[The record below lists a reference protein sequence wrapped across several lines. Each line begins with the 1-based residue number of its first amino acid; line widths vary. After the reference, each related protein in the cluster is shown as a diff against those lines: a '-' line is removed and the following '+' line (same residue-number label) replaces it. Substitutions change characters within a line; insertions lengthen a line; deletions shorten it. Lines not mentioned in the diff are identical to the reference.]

1 MSSKILYENNN
12 VSAKEYVIVQL
23 VSVIT
28 ELQSKVFHLETELQS
43 KEFHLETELQSKVFH
58 LETQVKKLEKQRN
71 HILSRFHGYIPSEE
85 TEQQLSSM
93 SEQDI
98 SIWLKIHNILSRN
111 RYAVVGLNPDTIFG
125 SQKEAHKLSIYKD
138 CFD

>member
-43 KEFHLETELQSKVFH
+43 KELQSKVFH

-98 SIWLKIHNILSRN
+98 SIWLKINNILSRN

-138 CFD
+138 CSD